1 MSREKKNKNY
11 PLYQKKDK
19 ANGDEIK
26 QVVFVN
32 GELECDQNKISSR
45 QFANTNTLRKS
56 VGCGLHRSIGLLKRD
71 DSNSPQLIS
80 DKKRSHAT
88 NEPGND
94 NGNFLMFSRSF
105 LPVFSR
111 YEQPRHFTVFYTIF
125 SRFFSA
131 VFCMIT

>member
-1 MSREKKNKNY
+1 MKRELTHKNY

-26 QVVFVN
+26 QVVFAS
-32 GELECDQNKISSR
+32 GESVSYQNKISSR
-45 QFANTNTLRKS
+45 EFGDTNTLRKS

-71 DSNSPQLIS
+71 DSNSPRLIS

-88 NEPGND
+88 NGPGND

-111 YEQPRHFTVFYTIF
+111 YEQSRHFTVFYTIF

-131 VFCMIT
+131 FFCMIS